1 MTFRVV
7 LSKIWV
13 ASLFS
18 GGDANDLEALEH
30 TVCSKQE
37 METLF
42 TSGRLSLRLSM
53 NVLSGVLEGKENPG
67 PYDIYQIQLHFRRL
81 L

>member
-1 MTFRVV
+1 MISKVEEMSARVST
-7 LSKIWV
+7 LSISRITVGDIPRSAVQDMV

-30 TVCSKQE
+30 TVCSKQ

-53 NVLSGVLEGKENPG
+53 TVFWST
-67 PYDIYQIQLHFRRL
+67 
-81 L
+81 